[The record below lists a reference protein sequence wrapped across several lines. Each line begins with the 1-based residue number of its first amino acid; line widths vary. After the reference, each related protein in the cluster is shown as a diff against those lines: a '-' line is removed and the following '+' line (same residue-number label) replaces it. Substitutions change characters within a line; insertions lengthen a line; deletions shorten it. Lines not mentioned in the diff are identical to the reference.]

1 MPIPPF
7 SRVMNGTGRSRRG
20 VLAALGS
27 LAVAGCTSDVAPE
40 RGGPGRG
47 DTDRTPLP
55 AVTETTPTLAPNRGG
70 QSVTGAYRDTI
81 GSVVLIR
88 RSSRTGRGQGSGFA
102 YDANHV
108 ITNEHVVSGA
118 DSVSLQFKN
127 GAYRDGEVV
136 GTDPYTDLA
145 VVEIPDLPDVA
156 ESLSL
161 AESDPAIGTRV
172 VALGNPFGLEASA
185 SAGVVSGLDRTI
197 PRSNAEQD
205 RGFEIPDAIQTDA
218 AVNPGN
224 SGGPLITLDGTV
236 VAVISAGI
244 SASDNIGFG
253 ISAPLTRRVVPDL
266 IADGEYDHSL
276 MGVRLQPVTPAVAQA
291 NDLDTARGIMVVEVV
306 EDGPS
311 AGILQ
316 AATDERPVDGRTVPV
331 GGDVIVGLGDRP
343 IHSMNALS
351 SYLALETSPGEALPI
366 TVLRDGSRAS
376 VSITLG
382 ERPEV

>member
-1 MPIPPF
+1 
-7 SRVMNGTGRSRRG
+7 
-20 VLAALGS
+20 
-27 LAVAGCTSDVAPE
+27 
-40 RGGPGRG
+40 
-47 DTDRTPLP
+47 
-55 AVTETTPTLAPNRGG
+55 VT
-70 QSVTGAYRDTI
+70 QAYRETI

-88 RSSRTGRGQGSGFA
+88 RTSRTGGGQGSGFA
-102 YDANHV
+102 YDENHV
-108 ITNEHVVSGA
+108 VTNEHVVSGA

-127 GAYRDGEVV
+127 GAYREGEVV

-145 VVEIPDLPDVA
+145 AVEIPDLPEIA
-156 ESLSL
+156 KPLPL
-161 AESDPAIGTRV
+161 AQTDPAIGTRV

-224 SGGPLITLDGTV
+224 SGGPLMTLGGTV

-253 ISAPLTRRVVPDL
+253 ISAPLARRVVPDL
-266 IADGEYDHSL
+266 IETGEYDHSL
-276 MGVRLQPVTPAVAQA
+276 MGVRLQPVTPAVARA

-311 AGILQ
+311 DGVLRP
-316 AATDERPVDGRTVPV
+316 ATEERTVDGRTVPL

-351 SYLALETSPGEALPI
+351 SYLALETSPGDELPI
-366 TVLRDGSRAS
+366 TVIRDGSREA

>member
-1 MPIPPF
+1 VTESTPTVAPDAE
-7 SRVMNGTGRSRRG
+7 GRS
-20 VLAALGS
+20 
-27 LAVAGCTSDVAPE
+27 
-40 RGGPGRG
+40 
-47 DTDRTPLP
+47 
-55 AVTETTPTLAPNRGG
+55 VT
-70 QSVTGAYRDTI
+70 QAYRDTI

-88 RSSRTGRGQGSGFA
+88 RGGRSGGGQGSGFA
-102 YDANHV
+102 YDERHV

-118 DSVSLQFKN
+118 DSVTLQFKN
-127 GAYRDGEVV
+127 GAYREGDVV

-156 ESLSL
+156 EALPL
-161 AESDPAIGTRV
+161 AASDPAIGTQV

-224 SGGPLITLDGTV
+224 SGGPLITLGGTV

-266 IADGEYDHSL
+266 IATGEYDHSL

-311 AGILQ
+311 DGVLQ
-316 AATDERPVDGRTVPV
+316 PATNERIVDGRTVPF

-351 SYLALETSPGEALPI
+351 SYLALETSPGEELPI
-366 TVLRDGSRAS
+366 TVIRDGSRRA